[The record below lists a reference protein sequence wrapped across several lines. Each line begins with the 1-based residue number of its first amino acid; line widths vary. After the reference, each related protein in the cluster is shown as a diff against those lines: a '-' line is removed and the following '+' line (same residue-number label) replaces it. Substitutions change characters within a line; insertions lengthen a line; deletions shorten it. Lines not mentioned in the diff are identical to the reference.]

1 MRRLFASKK
10 GISDEYLNVAMLV
23 VVALAVISITLC
35 IFVIGRSVPPDAP
48 EDSDP
53 VEDFPTS
60 ENTEPSVESPEDS
73 TAITDEPESDTVGEI
88 ETETETETDTEP
100 SAETEKPTE
109 PPTESE
115 TEPPAPPMPDSFVP
129 VTPNNVA
136 VISADA
142 IYSDHAILVDCSTNT
157 VLAQR
162 LADYR
167 IYPASMTKI
176 MTIIVACEQIKD
188 LDARLTIPAAIIT
201 QCRAEGASVAGFTAG
216 QSVSARD
223 MLYGAALPSG
233 ADATFGLAML
243 VTGKTDIFE
252 AEAEFA
258 KLMNQKAKELGMTK
272 TTFVNASGLHNDNHA
287 STVRDIATM
296 MNYAMRV
303 PLVKQILS
311 TVQYTTSYGKTLT
324 SSVFS
329 KTSYVHQTYSNGVTM
344 VAGKSG
350 FTYHAMYCLASYHET
365 KSGKGYVLVTALS
378 YQNSYQP
385 ISDAKYIVE
394 KYIK

>member
-1 MRRLFASKK
+1 MVRLFASKR
-10 GISDEYLNVAMLV
+10 GITEELLNIVMLV

-35 IFVIGRSVPPDAP
+35 IFVIGRSMPSDTP

-53 VEDFPTS
+53 VADFPSS
-60 ENTEPSVESPEDS
+60 ESTDPSVEFPEDS
-73 TAITDEPESDTVGEI
+73 TTVTDEPESDTVAI
-88 ETETETETDTEP
+88 TDTDTDTEP
-100 SAETEKPTE
+100 SSESDKPTE

-115 TEPPAPPMPDSFVP
+115 TEPTAPPMPESFVP
-129 VTPNNVA
+129 VTPDNVS
-136 VISADA
+136 VISANA
-142 IYSDHAILVDCSTNT
+142 IYSDHAILVECSTNK

-188 LDARLTIPAAIIT
+188 LDARLTIPSAIIT

-216 QSVSARD
+216 QSVTARD

-252 AEAEFA
+252 AESEFA
-258 KLMNQKAKELGMTK
+258 KLMNQKAKDLGMTK

-287 STVRDIATM
+287 STVRDVATM
-296 MNYAMRV
+296 MNYAMHV

-329 KTSYVHQTYSNGVTM
+329 KTSYAHQTYSNGVTM

-350 FTYHAMYCLASYHET
+350 FTYHAMYCLASYHEAEN
-365 KSGKGYVLVTALS
+365 GKGYVLVTALS

-394 KYIK
+394 NYIK